1 MVAAIKP
8 GRRTLDGPVHFSLLK
23 SMSSSPMHY
32 KHAVENDRAETL
44 ALRLGRAV
52 DALLF
57 GTCGVVGFDGARRGP
72 EWKAFAEA
80 NAGAICLNK
89 TELAQV
95 RGMAATLEANDEAM
109 RLLAAGERQRTLK
122 WKIGGRQCEGTP
134 DVFTKDNL
142 VELKTCRSSHPMRF
156 VWDGRRMAY
165 HAQLAWYREALLQC
179 GLASPAFTYIVAVE
193 SKAPHPVTVFELTD
207 RALDEGNRTWRL
219 WFERLRASEE
229 SDAWPPYAESIVP
242 FDVPEEES
250 GFSLRIGGEEVEIE

>member
-1 MVAAIKP
+1 
-8 GRRTLDGPVHFSLLK
+8 
-23 SMSSSPMHY
+23 MHY
-32 KHAVENDRAETL
+32 LYDREHARADTK

-89 TELAQV
+89 TEHDQV
-95 RGMAATLEANDEAM
+95 LGMSAELEKHPEAL
-109 RLLAAGERQRTLK
+109 RLLGTGSRQKTLK
-122 WKIGGRQCEGTP
+122 WKLGSRDCEGTP
-134 DVFTKDNL
+134 DVFSKDNL
-142 VELKTCRSSHPMRF
+142 VELKTCRTSDPRRF
-156 VWDGRRMAY
+156 VWDARKFAW
-165 HAQLAWYREALLQC
+165 HAQLAWYREALVQS
-179 GLASPAFTYIVAVE
+179 GLASPAFVYIVAVE

-229 SDAWPPYAESIVP
+229 SDAWPAYSQRIEP
-242 FDVPEEES
+242 FDVPEDDNG
-250 GFSLRIGGEEVEIE
+250 GFSLRIGGEDVEIE